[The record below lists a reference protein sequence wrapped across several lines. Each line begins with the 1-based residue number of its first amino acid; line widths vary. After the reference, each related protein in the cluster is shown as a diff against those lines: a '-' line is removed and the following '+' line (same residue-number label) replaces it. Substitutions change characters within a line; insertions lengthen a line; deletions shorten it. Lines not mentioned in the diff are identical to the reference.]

1 MAAEG
6 KRLEIGVLYGFRAIM
21 VLLVANFHF
30 WQQSWLRQG
39 ITLFGSFIDMDYIT
53 RASYV
58 FVDGMLLLS
67 GFLLFLPHAQA
78 MEEHT
83 PVPGVKRFYMN
94 RLIRILP
101 SFVFAVLVA
110 LFCFALPQGGYANA
124 GAMWLDILSHLTFT
138 FTFFLYPYQFT
149 PLNGVLWTVAIE
161 MQLYLI
167 FPLLAKAARR
177 KPVLTLGLMTAAGWL
192 YRLWVYY
199 RVPDTAMFI
208 NQMPAF
214 LDVYALGMLGA
225 IGYLKL
231 RRWFRSAEKR
241 ERLLA
246 QVAAVAVLTIGIMM
260 VLQLLRAQS
269 SASVISIVELRLSQ
283 LRLRLPLALALMAS
297 MLGAAFAPKVI
308 QWLFSNRLMRFFS
321 AISFNFYI
329 WHQILAVQMARNWF
343 PSTLHESPGLQYAF
357 TTLCYCVGLAAAMA
371 ATYGLEQP
379 IAKRINQ
386 WIRHRERKLS
396 T

>member
-39 ITLFGSFIDMDYIT
+39 ITLFGSYIDFDFIT

-78 MEEHT
+78 MEENT
-83 PVPGVKRFYMN
+83 PIPGVRRFYLN

-177 KPVLTLGLMTAAGWL
+177 RPGLTLGLMAAAGWL

-199 RVPDTAMFI
+199 RVPETAMFI

-225 IGYLKL
+225 IGYIKL
-231 RRWFRSAEKR
+231 RRWLNTADDRK
-241 ERLLA
+241 RLLV
-246 QVAAVAVLTIGIMM
+246 QVAALVVLVAGVLVI
-260 VLQLLRAQS
+260 LELLRAQS
-269 SASVISIVELRLSQ
+269 RASVVGVAQLRLSQ
-283 LRLRLPLALALMAS
+283 LSLRLPLTLALMGS
-297 MLGAAFAPKVI
+297 MLGAAFAPKAI

-343 PSTLHESPGLQYAF
+343 PATLHESLGLQYAY
-357 TTLCYCVGLAAAMA
+357 TALCYCVGLAAAMA
-371 ATYGLEQP
+371 VTYGLEQP